1 MPVSSRLLHVA
12 FATGFMLALVAALL
26 PPAIAAHTSFRDV
39 EPGHAHER
47 GIHWITEARYMQ
59 GFEDGTFRPN
69 NSITRGQAATV
80 LQAVSGVS
88 YVMSPVCGSQDMR
101 LSEARGKGSTAA
113 TVSYT
118 VDGGDHHRL
127 PEIPAEGS
135 VTFTPH
141 SPGLVT
147 LYVDD
152 VQQAVAQTHESCGR
166 DQGQL
171 P

>member
-12 FATGFMLALVAALL
+12 FATGLMLALVATLL
-26 PPAIAAHTSFRDV
+26 PSAIAGHTSFRDV
-39 EPGHAHER
+39 GPGHPHES

-59 GFEDGTFRPN
+59 GFGDGTFRPN
-69 NSITRGQAATV
+69 NPITRGQAATV

-88 YVMSPVCGSQDMR
+88 YVMSPVCGSRDMR
-101 LSEARGKGSTAA
+101 VSEARGKGSTAA

-118 VDGGDHHRL
+118 VDGGDHHRA
-127 PEIPAEGS
+127 PEVPAEGS

-141 SPGLVT
+141 SSGLVT

-152 VQQAVAQTHESCGR
+152 VQQAIAQTHEDCSR
-166 DQGQL
+166 NQGQL